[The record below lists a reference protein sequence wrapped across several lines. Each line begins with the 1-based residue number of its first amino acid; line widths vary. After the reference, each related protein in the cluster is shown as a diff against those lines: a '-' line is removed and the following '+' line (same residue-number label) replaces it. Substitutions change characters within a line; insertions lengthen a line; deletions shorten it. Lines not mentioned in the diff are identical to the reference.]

1 MAFLLPSLAAL
12 IALLILPGWSFY
24 FEVTPKV
31 VVVLLAAAAAIPF
44 LRWPDGKRARWILG
58 LIAAQAITIALATL
72 FSTNR
77 WRSFYGSTW
86 RKDGMLVEIAVL
98 VFAAAAVGQFSDRA
112 RMKIWLRITIA
123 ASIPISI
130 YTLLQYLG
138 IDPIFP
144 PNAYHFGEGRFMIV
158 RPPSTLGH
166 AAYLATYLLYVVFAG
181 IALTRQEL
189 SRWWKWIAV
198 AATALGLFALV
209 LSGTR
214 AALVGLVAGLIFVAF
229 RDASRPNWLGWSGVA
244 IFVFV
249 VFYIS
254 PLGERLRARA
264 FWSSEDALGGARL
277 MLWRDTARMSADH
290 LALGFGPET
299 FSREFP
305 KHQSIELARAFPDF
319 YQESPHNIFLDA
331 LISRGLIGLV
341 PLLILAGIGMV
352 ARNWLGGGFVAMGVS
367 QQFAAFTVPTEL
379 FFYLCLAMALR
390 ENQEAPLRIAAQ
402 RRNWPAYL
410 AAICLFALPFICF
423 AIYLE
428 TGDVLLT
435 DARRALDRG
444 DAGSAAGFENRA
456 RGWSSAADIYF
467 SRRFLALVPSDT
479 IGSLLVL
486 QYAMQAARNA
496 PVSADDP
503 QNAWINQAA
512 LDATVNDAPGVEQS
526 LREAIAIAPNWY
538 KPHWLLAQVLDRM
551 GRKAE
556 ARAEARLALDRDGG
570 KHVEVKRVLEQL
582 EGAN

>member
-1 MAFLLPSLAAL
+1 
-12 IALLILPGWSFY
+12 
-24 FEVTPKV
+24 
-31 VVVLLAAAAAIPF
+31 
-44 LRWPDGKRARWILG
+44 
-58 LIAAQAITIALATL
+58 
-72 FSTNR
+72 
-77 WRSFYGSTW
+77 
-86 RKDGMLVEIAVL
+86 
-98 VFAAAAVGQFSDRA
+98 
-112 RMKIWLRITIA
+112 
-123 ASIPISI
+123 
-130 YTLLQYLG
+130 
-138 IDPIFP
+138 
-144 PNAYHFGEGRFMIV
+144 
-158 RPPSTLGH
+158 
-166 AAYLATYLLYVVFAG
+166 
-181 IALTRQEL
+181 
-189 SRWWKWIAV
+189 
-198 AATALGLFALV
+198 
-209 LSGTR
+209 
-214 AALVGLVAGLIFVAF
+214 
-229 RDASRPNWLGWSGVA
+229 
-244 IFVFV
+244 
-249 VFYIS
+249 
-254 PLGERLRARA
+254 
-264 FWSSEDALGGARL
+264 
-277 MLWRDTARMSADH
+277 
-290 LALGFGPET
+290 
-299 FSREFP
+299 
-305 KHQSIELARAFPDF
+305 
-319 YQESPHNIFLDA
+319 
-331 LISRGLIGLV
+331 
-341 PLLILAGIGMV
+341 
-352 ARNWLGGGFVAMGVS
+352 
-367 QQFAAFTVPTEL
+367 
-379 FFYLCLAMALR
+379 
-390 ENQEAPLRIAAQ
+390 
-402 RRNWPAYL
+402 L